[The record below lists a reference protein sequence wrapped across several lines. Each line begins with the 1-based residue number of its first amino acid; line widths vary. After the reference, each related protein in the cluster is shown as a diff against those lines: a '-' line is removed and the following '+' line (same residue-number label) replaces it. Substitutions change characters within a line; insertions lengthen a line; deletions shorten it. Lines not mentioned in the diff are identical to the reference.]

1 MDTLSD
7 NIKLWLTYDNKISEI
22 NNYNKNLKEKKQ
34 TIETNIIDL
43 LKYNNLSEKEIK
55 INNFKI
61 NVHNSST
68 PAALSLK
75 IIEES
80 LLNIVDEKTKNLIL
94 ENIKLNRLKNKS
106 NSIVLKKKI
115 IRNKRTKNK

>member
-1 MDTLSD
+1 MEKLSD
-7 NIKLWLTYDNKISEI
+7 NIKLWLTYDTKISEI

-34 TIETNIIDL
+34 NIETNIIES
-43 LKYNNLSEKEIK
+43 LKYNNLSEKDIK
-55 INNFKI
+55 INNLKI

-80 LLNIVDEKTKNLIL
+80 LINVVDENTKKLIL

-115 IRNKRTKNK
+115 IINKSTKNK

>member
-1 MDTLSD
+1 MDTLAE

-34 TIETNIIDL
+34 SIETNIIEL
-43 LKYNNLSEKEIK
+43 LKHNNLSEKEIK
-55 INNFKI
+55 INNFKL

-80 LLNIVDEKTKNLIL
+80 LINVVDENTKKLIL

-115 IRNKRTKNK
+115 IRNKSTKNK

>member
-1 MDTLSD
+1 MEKLSD
-7 NIKLWLTYDNKISEI
+7 NIKLWLTYDTKISEI

-34 TIETNIIDL
+34 NIETNIIES
-43 LKYNNLSEKEIK
+43 LKYNNLSEKDIK
-55 INNFKI
+55 INNLKI

-80 LLNIVDEKTKNLIL
+80 LSNVVDEHTKNLIL
-94 ENIKLNRLKNKS
+94 ENIKQNRLKNKT

-115 IRNKRTKNK
+115 IRNKSTKK